1 MSATEHY
8 LPPNWMQSHVGNR
21 MASLFGRRFLSRLTV
36 RGRHSGD
43 PHSVP
48 VAVLEHG
55 GERYLIAPRGRTHW
69 VRNLRAA
76 GEGELRQR
84 GRSRRFRAEEVPVA
98 ERPPLI
104 AAYRERFDR
113 FPSVAA
119 TFERLP
125 DPADHP
131 TFRLAEK
138 E

>member
-1 MSATEHY
+1 MS
-8 LPPNWMQSHVGNR
+8 
-21 MASLFGRRFLSRLTV
+21 
-36 RGRHSGD
+36 GRHSGD
-43 PHSVP
+43 PH
-48 VAVLEHG
+48 G
-55 GERYLIAPRGRTHW
+55 
-69 VRNLRAA
+69 
-76 GEGELRQR
+76 
-84 GRSRRFRAEEVPVA
+84 FPVA

>member
-1 MSATEHY
+1 
-8 LPPNWMQSHVGNR
+8 
-21 MASLFGRRFLSRLTV
+21 
-36 RGRHSGD
+36 
-43 PHSVP
+43 
-48 VAVLEHG
+48 
-55 GERYLIAPRGRTHW
+55 

-98 ERPPLI
+98 ERSPLI